1 MLRLIKLAIYAG
13 AAYAIYEI
21 VQGMLEQEHLESGG
35 MGRGG
40 RGRRDLNRAL
50 DSDSGRMQAL
60 TGAGMGQRVETLDR
74 DGGSVPHQ
82 VGRGVLVQ

>member
-21 VQGMLEQEHLESGG
+21 VQGMLDQEHLQSGG
-35 MGRGG
+35 SG